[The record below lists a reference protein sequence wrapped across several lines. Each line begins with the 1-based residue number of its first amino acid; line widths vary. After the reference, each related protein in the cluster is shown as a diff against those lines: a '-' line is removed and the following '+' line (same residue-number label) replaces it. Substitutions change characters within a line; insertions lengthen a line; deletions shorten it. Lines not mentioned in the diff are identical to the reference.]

1 MSNPFATFRK
11 NQSAW
16 MAGLVLLALF
26 AFVIAPAIQTMTGS
40 GNGPTGSG
48 EVVVRW
54 DGGKVTAGDVDA
66 MTQRN
71 GSVRR
76 FLTKLAETV
85 VESGGAPKVPGF
97 SMNPQTGDIQ
107 SLGINPSSD
116 PRQVCQDLFM
126 LDYAEGLGITVD
138 QQSVDEFIK
147 LFCDKRITDDQL
159 LEILQ
164 ETTNG
169 RLSAFELRD
178 TIRKQ
183 LVNTV
188 ASQVAMAGIYAQ
200 PPGKTYRD
208 FKKINQ
214 TTKVEAFPVVVSDFV
229 SQVNG
234 EPTDAEVQAI
244 YDAGSL
250 RAPDPSSPEPG
261 FVRLYNANFEFVTAD
276 INAWKDREK
285 AKLTDEEVKAEYD
298 RRVELGQ
305 MMTPV
310 EEPASPAADTPA
322 TETPAAEATDG
333 ATEATEDAAAPA
345 AETPAES
352 EPAGDTTPPAETEPE
367 TPALELPESGSG
379 DQSSTTSNVRFV
391 SYQEE
396 ATDEPSENEA
406 DASPQATPAAETE
419 APAQSPADDLPPT
432 VVQPPQLGES
442 ATDADT
448 GDAAAP
454 AQPQMRVKTFEE
466 AREEIADSLAQQ
478 NAAPAMQA
486 AIETL
491 MSEHM
496 QPYFQEYRQYVAF
509 RDADDLAEDDRK
521 VEAPKKPDLKALAEA
536 AGLTYEQT
544 TMVDAPTLIQA
555 PFGQSMLTQAGASGA
570 TVAQSAMSKQVAL
583 YRPMQST
590 YFDQAGFA
598 QGRFDVRQY
607 LFWKTEEKL
616 AYVPELDEIRDEV
629 VEAWKVQQARRLAA
643 DAAAAI
649 AKKVGSGD
657 NAWSSAIEATEQA
670 LLVQAPPFSWYT
682 ASAEGLRPTAVR
694 ELDMPGN
701 AFMQSVF
708 NAEENSAVVAPNQPQ
723 TIYYVTR
730 ILEFGPDESDLLDR
744 FQADP
749 RKAGASAIANS
760 EVQQVMVDWYNNLE
774 QELDVQWL
782 MPL

>member
-26 AFVIAPAIQTMTGS
+26 AFVIAPAIQTMTGAGGGPS
-40 GNGPTGSG
+40 GSS

-71 GSVRR
+71 GNVRR

-85 VESGGAPKVPGF
+85 IESGGIPKVPGF
-97 SMNPQTGDIQ
+97 SMNPQTGEIQ

-147 LFCDKRITDDQL
+147 LFCDKRITDPQL

-169 RLSAFELRD
+169 RLGAFELRD

-214 TTKVEAFPVVVSDFV
+214 TAKVEAFPVVVSDFI

-250 RAPDPSSPEPG
+250 RAPNPASPEPG
-261 FVRLYNANFEFVTAD
+261 FVRLYNANFEYVTAD
-276 INAWKDREK
+276 VNQWQDREK
-285 AKLTDEEVKAEYD
+285 AKLTEEELRAEYD

-310 EEPASPAADTPA
+310 EQPATPESEAPSAGDADNTASPQGDAASEEGQPTATQLPAEVPAADA
-322 TETPAAEATDG
+322 
-333 ATEATEDAAAPA
+333 
-345 AETPAES
+345 
-352 EPAGDTTPPAETEPE
+352 PAGD
-367 TPALELPESGSG
+367 TPALELPANGSG
-379 DQSSTTSNVRFV
+379 DQSSNQNGKVRFV
-391 SYQEE
+391 SFQDESAE
-396 ATDEPSENEA
+396 QPATEGA
-406 DASPQATPAAETE
+406 DANAEPDTTVAPTDTVTPEDSD
-419 APAQSPADDLPPT
+419 QSPASDLPPT
-432 VVQPPQLGES
+432 VVQPPQLGE
-442 ATDADT
+442 T
-448 GDAAAP
+448 AASSDGETNAP

-478 NAAPAMQA
+478 KAAPAMQA

-491 MSEHM
+491 MTEHM

-509 RDADDLAEDDRK
+509 RDADDLSDADRD
-521 VEAPKKPDLKALAEA
+521 VEAPKKPDLKALAAA
-536 AGLTYEQT
+536 AGLTYAQT
-544 TMVDAPTLIQA
+544 SMVDAPTLIQT

-570 TVAQSAMSKQVAL
+570 TVAQSAMSKQVTL

-598 QGRFDVRQY
+598 QGRFDIRQY
-607 LFWKTEEKL
+607 SFWKTEEKL
-616 AYVPELDEIRDEV
+616 AYVPELDEIREEV
-629 VEAWKVQQARRLAA
+629 VEAWKVQQARKLAA
-643 DAAAAI
+643 DAAEAI

-670 LLVQAPPFSWYT
+670 LLIQAPPFSWYT
-682 ASAEGLRPTAVR
+682 PSAEGLRPTSVR
-694 ELDMPGN
+694 ELDMTGN

-708 NAEENSAVVAPNQPQ
+708 NANAGSAVVAPNQPQ

-730 ILEFGPDESDLLDR
+730 VLEFGPDEADLLDQ

-760 EVQQVMVDWYNNLE
+760 EVQQVMIDWYNNLE